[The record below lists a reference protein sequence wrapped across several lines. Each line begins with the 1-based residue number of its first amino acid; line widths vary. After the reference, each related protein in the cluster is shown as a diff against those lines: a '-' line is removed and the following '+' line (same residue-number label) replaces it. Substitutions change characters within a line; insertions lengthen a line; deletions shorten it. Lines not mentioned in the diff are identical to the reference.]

1 MENTNYIVND
11 IQVLEEAKRQK
22 LKMLEILENGIIE
35 KEEDYLEKSLSRN
48 GNVFNAW
55 KEIKQWNTQ
64 TGIGAGPGGGGK
76 KRQNKANDKVV
87 QKE

>member
-1 MENTNYIVND
+1 
-11 IQVLEEAKRQK
+11 
-22 LKMLEILENGIIE
+22 MLEILENGIIE

-76 KRQNKANDKVV
+76 KR
-87 QKE
+87 

>member
-1 MENTNYIVND
+1 MENTNFIVND

-55 KEIKQWNTQ
+55 KEIKQWNAQ
-64 TGIGAGPGGGGK
+64 GIGAGPGGGGK
-76 KRQNKANDKVV
+76 KRQNKANDKVK
-87 QKE
+87 QEG